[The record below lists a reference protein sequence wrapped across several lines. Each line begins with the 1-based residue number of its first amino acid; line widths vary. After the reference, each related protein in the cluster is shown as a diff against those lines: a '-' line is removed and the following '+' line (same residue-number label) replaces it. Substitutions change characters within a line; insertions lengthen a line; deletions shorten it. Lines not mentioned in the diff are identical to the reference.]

1 MQGAVGGFGMNERA
15 KELGAQLWRYLGE
28 AWAEWSESIKDS
40 PEAHLYSLILGAL
53 TVKVI
58 GWIL

>member
-1 MQGAVGGFGMNERA
+1 MNERA

-28 AWAEWSESIKDS
+28 AWAEWTESIKDS
-40 PEAHLYSLILGAL
+40 PEAHLYSLTLGAL
-53 TVKVI
+53 LAKVI